1 MTNSRLQYFGYTPS
15 ETRIDWSKLT
25 GDLAQQ
31 LTDNENQR
39 KAVLTELDKIES
51 DNNSLV
57 TNTERSKTQNLD
69 ELVLGGAQDAKAKM
83 LNWSKALKSG
93 QLTASEYR
101 KRMNNLTEGWKAYAN
116 NMKAFDT
123 RMQDVMAR
131 QQPGEDGKITGS
143 GFEAAVNEQMAYLGE
158 LRGKKLIVNPEDGK
172 VIIGTL
178 NQETGLVDPNSIM
191 DAMAIGNV
199 SNTIDNRVDLLSM
212 TSNITK
218 SFGDYSKSDASGTI
232 KDPRQNEDM
241 MKAKNN
247 FISGVLSS
255 DRMTASILTDNT
267 DDDYDYYFTPEQ
279 KQQKLDSMVKDQIQA
294 MNETKKYS
302 SEQIEKKIAEFK
314 KKNKKQADID
324 KQRLKLESET
334 KSMTQEEINEFT
346 KNAESKLI
354 LARLDDNNV
363 YQPILTDQQKE
374 AAREAIDASIMSQV
388 DYSKT
393 VNTPLKSGGGG
404 GGGGVGSSG
413 KASAAN
419 VELYRQL
426 QKAINASDE
435 SLLNAMVAGK
445 EYTFKID
452 QATKEITVFKNGI
465 DEMGRKEK
473 ITLGRYTDPRDL
485 ATYVGFGTGTPG
497 GANSAFDIYEASR
510 IAAEGKPAKGG
521 KVSFNGKV
529 KK

>member
-1 MTNSRLQYFGYTPS
+1 MRNSRLQYFGYTPS

-83 LNWSKALKSG
+83 LNWSKELKSG

-123 RMQDVMAR
+123 RMQDAMAR
-131 QQPGEDGKITGS
+131 QQPGEDGKIIGS

-178 NQETGLVDPNSIM
+178 NQETGLVDPSSIM

-199 SNTIDNRVDLLSM
+199 SNTIDNSVDLLSL
-212 TSNITK
+212 TSTIAK

-232 KDPRQNEDM
+232 KDPRQNVDM
-241 MKAKNN
+241 MKAKNDFMN
-247 FISGVLSS
+247 GVLSS
-255 DRMTASILTDNT
+255 DRRAASILTDNT

-279 KQQKLDSMVKDQIQA
+279 KKQKLESMVNDQIQA

-324 KQRLKLESET
+324 KERVKLESET
-334 KSMTQEEINEFT
+334 KTMTTEEIAEFK

-354 LARLDDNNV
+354 EAKLDDNNV

-374 AAREAIDASIMSQV
+374 AARAAIDASIMSQV

-404 GGGGVGSSG
+404 GGGGGGSS
-413 KASAAN
+413 SNTSTAN
-419 VELYRQL
+419 VELYNQL
-426 QKAINASDE
+426 QRAISSQDE

-445 EYTFKID
+445 DYTFKID
-452 QATKEITVFKNGI
+452 KNTKAITVYKNQI
-465 DEMGRKEK
+465 DSFGFTKP
-473 ITLGRYTDPRDL
+473 ITLGTYTDPRDL
-485 ATYVGFGTGTPG
+485 ATYVGFGTGTAG
-497 GANSAFDIYEASR
+497 SANSAFDVYEASR
-510 IAAEGKPAKGG
+510 RAAGKAPKGG
-521 KVSFNGKV
+521 KVSFN
-529 KK
+529 

>member
-1 MTNSRLQYFGYTPS
+1 MRNSRLQYFGYTPS

-25 GDLAQQ
+25 GDLAQK

-57 TNTERSKTQNLD
+57 TNTERSKTQNVD

-83 LNWSKALKSG
+83 LVWSKELKSG
-93 QLTASEYR
+93 QITASEYR
-101 KRMNNLTEGWKAYAN
+101 RRMNNLTEGWKAYAN
-116 NMKAFDT
+116 NMKTFDT
-123 RMQDVMAR
+123 RMQDAMAR
-131 QQPGEDGKITGS
+131 QQPGEDGKIIGS
-143 GFEAAVNEQMAYLGE
+143 GFDAAVNEQMAYLGE

-178 NQETGLVDPNSIM
+178 NQETGLVDPSSIM

-199 SNTIDNRVDLLSM
+199 SNTIDNRVDLLSL
-212 TSNITK
+212 TSTIAK
-218 SFGDYSKSDASGTI
+218 SFADYSKSDASGTI
-232 KDPRQNEDM
+232 KDPRQNAGM
-241 MKAKNN
+241 MKAKND
-247 FISGVLSS
+247 FIGGVLSS
-255 DRMTASILTDNT
+255 DRRAASILTDNT

-279 KQQKLDSMVKDQIQA
+279 KQQKLDSMVNDQIQA

-324 KQRLKLESET
+324 KERVKLESET
-334 KSMTQEEINEFT
+334 KTMTTEEIAEFT

-354 LARLDDNNV
+354 LAKLDDNNV

-374 AAREAIDASIMSQV
+374 AARAAIDASIMSQV

-404 GGGGVGSSG
+404 GGGGGGSSP
-413 KASAAN
+413 KASAAH
-419 VELYRQL
+419 VELYNQL
-426 QKAINASDE
+426 QRAINHPDE

-445 EYTFKID
+445 NYTFKID
-452 QATKEITVFKNGI
+452 QATKEITVFKNEI
-465 DEMGRKEK
+465 DRLGFTEK
-473 ITLGRYTDPRDL
+473 ITLGRYKDPRDL
-485 ATYVGFGTGTPG
+485 AAFVGFGSGTPSQP
-497 GANSAFDIYEASR
+497 NSAWKVYEAAKY
-510 IAAEGKPAKGG
+510 AAEGGKPAKGG
-521 KVSFNGKV
+521 EESFN
-529 KK
+529 

>member
-1 MTNSRLQYFGYTPS
+1 MRNSRLQYFGYTPS

-83 LNWSKALKSG
+83 LVWSKELKSG
-93 QLTASEYR
+93 QITASEYR

-123 RMQDVMAR
+123 RMQDAMAR
-131 QQPGEDGKITGS
+131 QQPGEDGKIAGS

-212 TSNITK
+212 TSNIAK

-279 KQQKLDSMVKDQIQA
+279 KQQKLDSMVNDQIQA

-393 VNTPLKSGGGG
+393 VNAPVKTSR
-404 GGGGVGSSG
+404 GGGVVGGSSS

-426 QKAINASDE
+426 QKAISLSDANI
-435 SLLNAMVAGK
+435 LNAMAPDK
-445 EYTFKID
+445 NFTFKID
-452 QATKEITVFKNGI
+452 QATKEITVSKNVKDKFGFTEQI
-465 DEMGRKEK
+465 TMGPYSDPKD
-473 ITLGRYTDPRDL
+473 IATL
-485 ATYVGFGTGTPG
+485 VGFGAGTAG
-497 GANSAFDIYEASR
+497 SANSAFDVYEASR

-521 KVSFNGKV
+521 EVKFNGKV

>member
-1 MTNSRLQYFGYTPS
+1 MRNSRLQYFGYTPS

-83 LNWSKALKSG
+83 LNWSKELKSG
-93 QLTASEYR
+93 QLRASEYR

-116 NMKAFDT
+116 NMKTFDT
-123 RMQDVMAR
+123 RMQDAMAR
-131 QQPGEDGKITGS
+131 QQPGEDGKIIGS
-143 GFEAAVNEQMAYLGE
+143 GFDAAVNEHMAYLGE

-178 NQETGLVDPNSIM
+178 NQETGLLDPNSIM

-212 TSNITK
+212 TSEIAK
-218 SFGDYSKSDASGTI
+218 SFGDYSKSDASGMT
-232 KDPRQNEDM
+232 KDPRQNAGM
-241 MKAKNN
+241 MKAKND
-247 FISGVLSS
+247 FIGGMLSS

-279 KQQKLDSMVKDQIQA
+279 KQEKLDDMVYNQIKA

-302 SEQIEKKIAEFK
+302 SEQIEKKIAQFK
-314 KKNKKQADID
+314 KKNKKQAAINEYR
-324 KQRLKLESET
+324 KKLESET
-334 KSMTQEEINEFT
+334 KTMTTEEINEFA

-374 AAREAIDASIMSQV
+374 AARAAIDASIMSQV

-393 VNTPLKSGGGG
+393 VNTPLKSSRGDVG
-404 GGGGVGSSG
+404 GSS
-413 KASAAN
+413 KASASH

-426 QKAINASDE
+426 QRAINASDE
-435 SLLNAMVAGK
+435 SLLNAMVAG
-445 EYTFKID
+445 EDYTFKID
-452 QATKEITVFKNGI
+452 QATKEITVFKNVKDQFGFN
-465 DEMGRKEK
+465 DK

-485 ATYVGFGTGTPG
+485 ATYVGFGTGTAG
-497 GANSAFDIYEASR
+497 SANSAFDIYEAAKY
-510 IAAEGKPAKGG
+510 AAEGKPAKGG
-521 KVSFNGKV
+521 KVSFN
-529 KK
+529 

>member
-1 MTNSRLQYFGYTPS
+1 MRNSRLQYFGYTPS

-83 LNWSKALKSG
+83 LNWSKELKSG
-93 QLTASEYR
+93 QLRASEYR

-116 NMKAFDT
+116 NMKTFDT
-123 RMQDVMAR
+123 RMQDAMAR
-131 QQPGEDGKITGS
+131 QQPGEDGKIIGS
-143 GFEAAVNEQMAYLGE
+143 GFDAAVNEHMAYLGE

-178 NQETGLVDPNSIM
+178 NQETGLLDPNSIM

-212 TSNITK
+212 TSEIAK
-218 SFGDYSKSDASGTI
+218 SFGDYSKSDASGMT
-232 KDPRQNEDM
+232 KDPRQNAGM
-241 MKAKNN
+241 MKAKND
-247 FISGVLSS
+247 FIGGMLSS

-279 KQQKLDSMVKDQIQA
+279 KQEKLDDMVYNQIKA

-302 SEQIEKKIAEFK
+302 SEQIEKKIAQFK

-334 KSMTQEEINEFT
+334 KSMTHEEINEFA

-374 AAREAIDASIMSQV
+374 AARAAIDASIMSQV

-393 VNTPLKSGGGG
+393 VNAPLKSSR
-404 GGGGVGSSG
+404 GGVGSSS

-426 QKAINASDE
+426 QRAINASDE

-445 EYTFKID
+445 DYTFKID
-452 QATKEITVFKNGI
+452 KNTKEITVFKNVKDQFGFN
-465 DEMGRKEK
+465 DK

-485 ATYVGFGTGTPG
+485 ATYVGFGTGTAG
-497 GANSAFDIYEASR
+497 SANSAFDVYEASR
-510 IAAEGKPAKGG
+510 NAAEGKPAKGG
-521 KVSFNGKV
+521 KVSFN
-529 KK
+529 

>member
-1 MTNSRLQYFGYTPS
+1 MRNSRLQYFGYTPS

-123 RMQDVMAR
+123 RMQDAMAR

-212 TSNITK
+212 TSNIAK

-232 KDPRQNEDM
+232 KDPRQNAGM
-241 MKAKNN
+241 MKAKND
-247 FISGVLSS
+247 FIGGVLSS

-279 KQQKLDSMVKDQIQA
+279 KQQKLNSMVNDQIQA
-294 MNETKKYS
+294 MKETKKYS

-314 KKNKKQADID
+314 KKNKKQAAINEYR
-324 KQRLKLESET
+324 KKLESET
-334 KSMTQEEINEFT
+334 KSMTQEEINEFA

-374 AAREAIDASIMSQV
+374 AARAAIDASIMSQV

-393 VNTPLKSGGGG
+393 VNAPVKTSR
-404 GGGGVGSSG
+404 GGGVVGGSSS
-413 KASAAN
+413 KASAAH

-426 QKAINASDE
+426 QRAISASDE
-435 SLLNAMVAGK
+435 SLLNAMAAGK
-445 EYTFKID
+445 GYTFKID
-452 QATKEITVFKNGI
+452 QATKEITVFKDGDI
-465 DEMGRKEK
+465 DVMGNTEP

-485 ATYVGFGTGTPG
+485 ATYSWFWCWHGWQCKF
-497 GANSAFDIYEASR
+497 
-510 IAAEGKPAKGG
+510 
-521 KVSFNGKV
+521 SFRCL
-529 KK
+529 

>member
-1 MTNSRLQYFGYTPS
+1 
-15 ETRIDWSKLT
+15 
-25 GDLAQQ
+25 
-31 LTDNENQR
+31 
-39 KAVLTELDKIES
+39 
-51 DNNSLV
+51 
-57 TNTERSKTQNLD
+57 
-69 ELVLGGAQDAKAKM
+69 M

-123 RMQDVMAR
+123 RMQDAMAR

-212 TSNITK
+212 TSNIAK

-279 KQQKLDSMVKDQIQA
+279 KQQKLDSMVNDQIQA

-393 VNTPLKSGGGG
+393 VNAPVKTSR
-404 GGGGVGSSG
+404 GSSS

-426 QKAINASDE
+426 QKGI
-435 SLLNAMVAGK
+435 SLADGSILDAMAPNK
-445 EYTFKID
+445 DYTFAID
-452 QATKEITVFKNGI
+452 PDTKKITVSKNVKDKFGFT
-465 DEMGRKEK
+465 DK
-473 ITLGRYTDPRDL
+473 ITLGPYSDPKDI
-485 ATYVGFGTGTPG
+485 ATLVGFGAGTPG
-497 GANSAFDIYEASR
+497 SANSAFDIYEASR

>member
-1 MTNSRLQYFGYTPS
+1 MRNSRLQYFGYTPS

-123 RMQDVMAR
+123 RMQDAMAR
-131 QQPGEDGKITGS
+131 QQPGEDGKIIGS
-143 GFEAAVNEQMAYLGE
+143 GFDAAVNEQMAYLGE

-178 NQETGLVDPNSIM
+178 NQDNGLVDPNSIM

-212 TSNITK
+212 TSNIAK

-279 KQQKLDSMVKDQIQA
+279 KQQKLDSMVNDQIQA

-334 KSMTQEEINEFT
+334 KSMTQEEINEFA

-354 LARLDDNNV
+354 EARLDDNNV

-374 AAREAIDASIMSQV
+374 AARAAIDASIMSQV

-393 VNTPLKSGGGG
+393 VNAPVKTSRGD
-404 GGGGVGSSG
+404 VGSSS
-413 KASAAN
+413 KASASH

-426 QKAINASDE
+426 QRAINASDE
-435 SLLNAMVAGK
+435 SLLNAMVAG
-445 EYTFKID
+445 EDYTFKID
-452 QATKEITVFKNGI
+452 QATKEITVSKNVKDKFGFTEQI
-465 DEMGRKEK
+465 TMGPYSDPKD
-473 ITLGRYTDPRDL
+473 IATL
-485 ATYVGFGTGTPG
+485 VGFGTGTAG
-497 GANSAFDIYEASR
+497 SANSAFDVYEASR

-521 KVSFNGKV
+521 KVSFN
-529 KK
+529 

>member
-1 MTNSRLQYFGYTPS
+1 MRNSRLQYFGYTPS

-25 GDLAQQ
+25 GDLAQK

-57 TNTERSKTQNLD
+57 TNTERSKTQNVD

-123 RMQDVMAR
+123 RMQDAMAR

-178 NQETGLVDPNSIM
+178 NQDNGLVDPNSIM

-212 TSNITK
+212 TSEIAK
-218 SFGDYSKSDASGTI
+218 SFGDYSKSDASGTT
-232 KDPRQNEDM
+232 KDPRQNEAM

-255 DRMTASILTDNT
+255 DRITSSILTDNT

-279 KQQKLDSMVKDQIQA
+279 KKQKLDSMVNDQIQA

-314 KKNKKQADID
+314 KKNKKQDAINEYR
-324 KQRLKLESET
+324 KKLDSET
-334 KSMTQEEINEFT
+334 KSMTAEEIAEFK

-374 AAREAIDASIMSQV
+374 AAKEAIDASIMSQV
-388 DYSKT
+388 DISKT
-393 VNTPLKSGGGG
+393 VNAPLKSSR
-404 GGGGVGSSG
+404 GGVVVGGSSS

-419 VELYRQL
+419 VELYNQL
-426 QKAINASDE
+426 QRAISLSDANI
-435 SLLNAMVAGK
+435 LNAMAPDK
-445 EYTFKID
+445 NFTFKID
-452 QATKEITVFKNGI
+452 KNTKAITVFRSQKDPFGFTEQI
-465 DEMGRKEK
+465 TMGPYSDPKD
-473 ITLGRYTDPRDL
+473 IATL
-485 ATYVGFGTGTPG
+485 VGFGAGTAG
-497 GANSAFDIYEASR
+497 SANSAFDVYEASR
-510 IAAEGKPAKGG
+510 IAAGGGGKAPKGG
-521 KVSFNGKV
+521 KVSFN
-529 KK
+529 

>member
-1 MTNSRLQYFGYTPS
+1 MRNSRLQYFGYTPS

-83 LNWSKALKSG
+83 LNWSKELKSG
-93 QLTASEYR
+93 QLRASEYR

-116 NMKAFDT
+116 NMKTFDT
-123 RMQDVMAR
+123 RMQDAMAR
-131 QQPGEDGKITGS
+131 QQPGEDGKIIGS
-143 GFEAAVNEQMAYLGE
+143 GFDAAVNEHMAYLGE

-178 NQETGLVDPNSIM
+178 NQETGLLDPNSIM

-212 TSNITK
+212 TSEIAK
-218 SFGDYSKSDASGTI
+218 SFGDYSKSDASGMT
-232 KDPRQNEDM
+232 KDPRQNAGM
-241 MKAKNN
+241 MKAKND
-247 FISGVLSS
+247 FIGGMLSS

-279 KQQKLDSMVKDQIQA
+279 KQEKLDDMVYNQIKA

-302 SEQIEKKIAEFK
+302 SEQIEKKIAQFK
-314 KKNKKQADID
+314 KKNKKQAAINEYR
-324 KQRLKLESET
+324 KKLESET
-334 KSMTQEEINEFT
+334 KTMTTEEINEFA

-374 AAREAIDASIMSQV
+374 AARAAIDASIMSQV

-393 VNTPLKSGGGG
+393 VNTPLKSSRGDVG
-404 GGGGVGSSG
+404 GSS
-413 KASAAN
+413 KASASH

-426 QKAINASDE
+426 QRAINASDE
-435 SLLNAMVAGK
+435 SLLNAMVAG
-445 EYTFKID
+445 EDYTFKID
-452 QATKEITVFKNGI
+452 QATKEITVFKNVKDRFGFN
-465 DEMGRKEK
+465 DK

-485 ATYVGFGTGTPG
+485 ATYVGFGTGTAG
-497 GANSAFDIYEASR
+497 SANSAFDIYEAAKY
-510 IAAEGKPAKGG
+510 AAEGKPAKGG
-521 KVSFNGKV
+521 KVSFN
-529 KK
+529 